1 VAEKLTDRLCR
12 NHIFIQKIR
21 RDLKQRHHDNPTFCA
36 LVDSLPGEVL
46 VMKYLNHSQPPQKLQ
61 TSQVKDQDRYNK
73 IIRAAVKRRL
83 ETK

>member
-1 VAEKLTDRLCR
+1 
-12 NHIFIQKIR
+12 
-21 RDLKQRHHDNPTFCA
+21 
-36 LVDSLPGEVL
+36 
-46 VMKYLNHSQPPQKLQ
+46 MKYLNHSQPPQKLQ